1 MKKLFGSDQIWK
13 GMLINHLIRCLN
25 FSSYLELGVAT
36 GSSWK
41 QVDCPFKIGV
51 DIELVETLRRQLNPP
66 LPSSPDAIT
75 HLFPLTSTDDFFAK
89 WRPKNKKIDITYI
102 DALHEKEQVKRDFFN
117 SINVL
122 SNNGVIILHDINPLD
137 EEGTSQNISG
147 DVFAFW
153 IELCDNNN
161 NNFYTFK
168 PPRDR
173 SQFIGANDASHE
185 DTVGI
190 YTHNKELKKSLKKEY
205 QHNLD
210 HSFTFFD
217 ENREKYIKD
226 RQVDFKTLVDLI
238 KNR

>member
-13 GMLINHLIRCLN
+13 GMLINHLIKDLN
-25 FSSYLELGVAT
+25 FSSYLELGVAI

-41 QVDCPFKIGV
+41 QIKCRVKTGV
-51 DIELVETLRRQLNPP
+51 DISNLEM
-66 LPSSPDAIT
+66 
-75 HLFPLTSTDDFFAK
+75 PLTREGDTVHNFSSTTTDDFFK
-89 WRPKNKKIDITYI
+89 IWDTNKKIDIIYI

-137 EEGTSQNISG
+137 EEGTSQNVSG
-147 DVFAFW
+147 DAFAFW

-161 NNFYTFK
+161 NNFYTFE